1 MELQEN
7 AKPYHAKSFL
17 IPKAHKPSLKKE
29 FDKLI
34 KIGVLKKSNNSQ
46 WVSPIFVIP
55 KINGTKNFFNFRE
68 LNIRIKWKPFP
79 IPNYLTY
86 ITWTRMF

>member
-46 WVSPIFVIP
+46 
-55 KINGTKNFFNFRE
+55 
-68 LNIRIKWKPFP
+68 
-79 IPNYLTY
+79 
-86 ITWTRMF
+86 